1 MPDLVA
7 LHNVTSSAGSQGY
20 TRGND
25 SDLGPIVIDKDD
37 RDTQL
42 AALPIVIDGCD
53 AVEQLAAKVY
63 DDLQRLDFG

>member
-7 LHNVTSSAGSQGY
+7 LHNVTSSAESQGY
-20 TRGND
+20 MRD
-25 SDLGPIVIDKDD
+25 IGPIVIDKDD

-53 AVEQLAAKVY
+53 AVEQLAAKVTKA
-63 DDLQRLDFG
+63 